1 MRILSIQSKRLAIL
15 AGLTIVGIGLS
26 ANLRA
31 GLQAR
36 TDGMGGTEALPVYS
50 RSQARTGMRPYIKEC
65 SSCHGEM
72 FNGAESG
79 PKLSGSD
86 FRKRWTGFTAIDLF
100 EIVQTMPPYPDTPG
114 KLKDDEY
121 FAIVATILQA
131 NGLPAGDK
139 ELNKESAAAEVPLF
153 E

>member
-1 MRILSIQSKRLAIL
+1 LKIFSIQIRRWAIL
-15 AGLTIVGIGLS
+15 AGLAIVGIGLS
-26 ANLRA
+26 ANLPARA
-31 GLQAR
+31 DE
-36 TDGMGGTEALPVYS
+36 TDGTDALRVYS
-50 RSQARTGMRPYIKEC
+50 SSQARSGMRPYIKEC

-100 EIVQTMPPYPDTPG
+100 EISQTMPPYPDTPG

-131 NGLPAGDK
+131 NGLPAGDE
-139 ELNKESAAAEVPLF
+139 ELNKESAAAEIPLF